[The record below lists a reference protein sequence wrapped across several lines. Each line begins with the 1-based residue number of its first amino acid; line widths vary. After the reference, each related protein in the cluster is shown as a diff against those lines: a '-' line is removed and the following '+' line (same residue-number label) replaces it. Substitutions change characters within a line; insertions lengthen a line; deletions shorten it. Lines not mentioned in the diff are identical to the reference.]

1 MFAMTGGRVAHLI
14 RARGVVLECVLGIR
28 FSVHSPEH
36 AAHVAQSE
44 QIFGGPAGRGK
55 PRQGRARGLRG
66 ARYGRMGGLGGLT
79 ERAGHHVVD
88 LVECALPV
96 EGHPPRRV
104 PEPISKQL
112 GQGRWRHRIL
122 FIKKRHSDAC
132 LVGKG
137 ATVTPLPSAV
147 PVL

>member
-1 MFAMTGGRVAHLI
+1 MR
-14 RARGVVLECVLGIR
+14 RIR
-28 FSVHSPEH
+28 FCVPSPEH

-112 GQGRWRHRIL
+112 GKGRRGTGYCL
-122 FIKKRHSDAC
+122 SKKGVQT
-132 LVGKG
+132 LVWWGKG
-137 ATVTPLPSAV
+137 PQ
-147 PVL
+147 